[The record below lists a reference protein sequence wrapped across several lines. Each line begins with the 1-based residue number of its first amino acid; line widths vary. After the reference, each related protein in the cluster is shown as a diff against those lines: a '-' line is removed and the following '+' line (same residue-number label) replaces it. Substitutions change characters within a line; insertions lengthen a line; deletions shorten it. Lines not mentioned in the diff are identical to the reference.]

1 MPMIRRAIGAFG
13 PIVDLTVWVGQDQA
27 EEYLRLGQAVPPP
40 MTIQALIDT
49 GADCSAIDMAFANSI
64 GLGSD
69 EVGAIQSS
77 AQGAIAIEAPIYEVK
92 FSFGS
97 LKAATRPEWHEI
109 QAVGVSLIARG
120 CLALIGRDLL
130 STSLLIY
137 DGLKGELIVS
147 Y

>member
-1 MPMIRRAIGAFG
+1 MPMIRRGIDEFG
-13 PIVDLTVWVGQDQA
+13 PIVDLTVWVGEFQA
-27 EEYLRLGQAVPPP
+27 AAIVKTGQKVLPPIS
-40 MTIQALIDT
+40 IQALIDT
-49 GADCSAIDMAFANSI
+49 GADCSAIDDTWARTLGLNSN
-64 GLGSD
+64 GTK
-69 EVGAIQSS
+69 AIQSS
-77 AQGAIAIEAPIYEVK
+77 AQGTTAIEAPIYEVK